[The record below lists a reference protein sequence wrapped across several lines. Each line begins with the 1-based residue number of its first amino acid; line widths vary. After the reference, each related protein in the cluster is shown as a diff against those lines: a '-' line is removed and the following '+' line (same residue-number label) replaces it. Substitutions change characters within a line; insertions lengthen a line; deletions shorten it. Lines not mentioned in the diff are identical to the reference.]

1 MSPPLNGIECQG
13 LDLSS
18 LPVDSLREAARIDL
32 SYVINAYNNL
42 PDSSLFFLEN
52 LFFDRLAG
60 GPTLRQQILEGW
72 PADSIRAR
80 SSGASPLLNL
90 STPPASCAGQI
101 NRSALTTRRPS
112 VSRRGGWECA
122 TSMRA
127 VPVSVTVTSAPRLRC
142 CVIHSCRASS
152 AAWSR

>member
-72 PADSIRAR
+72 PADSIRASWQEGLAAFR
-80 SSGASPLLNL
+80 QRRAPYLLY
-90 STPPASCAGQI
+90 
-101 NRSALTTRRPS
+101 
-112 VSRRGGWECA
+112 EE
-122 TSMRA
+122 
-127 VPVSVTVTSAPRLRC
+127 
-142 CVIHSCRASS
+142 
-152 AAWSR
+152 